1 LFVKAKYLIR
11 IALFPPFWGGRRCLK
26 PHLVFQKLSGLLG
39 WNPTEREREEII
51 AEQKQAT
58 LVEPVPLDAS
68 WTQGESEA
76 GWLLV
81 KLQNCGLI

>member
-1 LFVKAKYLIR
+1 L
-11 IALFPPFWGGRRCLK
+11 
-26 PHLVFQKLSGLLG
+26 FQKLSGLLG

-58 LVEPVPLDAS
+58 MVEPVPLDAS
-68 WTQGESEA
+68 WTQKESEA

-81 KLQNCGLI
+81 KLQNCGLYRF